1 MTINCIA
8 VDDEPLALDI
18 IEDYINKVPFL
29 NHVKSFDNALS
40 AIDFLKEEPIDLMFL
55 DIQMEEL
62 TGIQMLSVLNSNR
75 PHVILTTA
83 YENYALQGYDLDVDD
98 YLLKPIS
105 FDRFLKAVNKVH
117 ETISLKKNK
126 HNDFGLKKP
135 NNEVVTSEESYGYFF
150 VKTESRLQKI
160 YFDDILYIEGQGD
173 YLRIICKNDKIM
185 TLQNFKKMEEAL
197 PCSNFIRI
205 HKSYMVAIDKIESIE
220 RSRIKIKDKLIP
232 ISDTYK
238 NKFNEELEKRGML

>member
-1 MTINCIA
+1 MIINCIA

-18 IEDYINKVPFL
+18 IEDYIKKVPFL
-29 NHVKSFDNALS
+29 GHLKSFDNALS
-40 AIDFLKEEPIDLMFL
+40 ALEFLKENPVDLMFL

-62 TGIQMLSVLNSNR
+62 TGIQMLSVMSNTR
-75 PHVILTTA
+75 PSVILTTA
-83 YENYALQGYDLDVDD
+83 YENYALQGYDLDVSD

-117 ETISLKKNK
+117 EKITLK
-126 HNDFGLKKP
+126 
-135 NNEVVTSEESYGYFF
+135 NNNINGHTTNGNSHKEQYGEGFGYFF

-160 YFDDILYIEGQGD
+160 YFDDILYVEGQGD
-173 YLRIICKNDKIM
+173 YLRIITRNEKIM
-185 TLQNFKKMEEAL
+185 TLQSFKKMEEAL
-197 PCSNFIRI
+197 PKNNFIRI

-220 RSRIKIKDKLIP
+220 RSRIKMGEKLIP

-238 NKFNEELEKRGML
+238 SQFNEELEKRGLL

>member
-18 IEDYINKVPFL
+18 IEDYIKKVPFL
-29 NHVKSFDNALS
+29 KYLKSFDNALS
-40 AIDFLKEEPIDLMFL
+40 ALDYLKENPVDLMFL

-62 TGIQMLSVLNSNR
+62 TGIQMLSVLSHNR

-83 YENYALQGYDLDVDD
+83 YENYALQGYDFDVSD

-105 FDRFLKAVNKVH
+105 FDRFLRAVNKVH
-117 ETISLKKNK
+117 ETISLKNGNNNGVPSLDKNPK
-126 HNDFGLKKP
+126 QDAVDSFD
-135 NNEVVTSEESYGYFF
+135 YFF

-173 YLRIICKNDKIM
+173 YLRIITKKEKVM
-185 TLQNFKKMEEAL
+185 TLQSFKKMEEAL
-197 PCSNFIRI
+197 PKSNFIRI
-205 HKSYMVAIDKIESIE
+205 HKSYMVAISKIESIE
-220 RSRIKIKDKLIP
+220 RSRIKIGEKLLP

-238 NKFNEELEKRGML
+238 NQFNDELEKRGLV